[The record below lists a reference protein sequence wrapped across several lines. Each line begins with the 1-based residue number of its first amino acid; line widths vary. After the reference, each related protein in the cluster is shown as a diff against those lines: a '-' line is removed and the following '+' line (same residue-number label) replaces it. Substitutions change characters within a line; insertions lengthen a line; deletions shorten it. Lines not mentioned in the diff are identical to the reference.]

1 MKLGIF
7 KRTAI
12 VTALATAGLTAHA
25 ADGYSFYALVD
36 GGIAS
41 TSVKGGPSSS
51 SLGTTTEFVT
61 GGYAPTFIGMKA
73 EKSMDGMTGGFQLEQ
88 GFLLNPNQAAST
100 TTTTSN
106 WGFGATNSLFN
117 RQANLFIKGTGGT
130 LKVGTMDNIAFSTV
144 LKVDPRAGSNFGSGL
159 QYVSADGP
167 LGTVDVGA
175 INYTS
180 PTVDGFTGSV
190 SIVPDSLAGTNSTNN
205 GSNNSGSRVS
215 VTYSAG
221 PLTLAA
227 ANFLNHTSGNIGS
240 RGNVGGLTYK
250 IGSTI
255 TLKVLGASEMSS
267 TFTSLTTGGVGGTYA
282 LSAKTVFD
290 LGVYQ
295 VSDSKTNYK
304 MGTMAAGV
312 QQELFKD
319 LKIYGQFASTTDHS
333 GTGVTV
339 GGNYNFTS
347 YISPQTSSTTGAA
360 YTGPYALTSGQTAQ
374 TINIGLLYGFF

>member
-1 MKLGIF
+1 MKSGIL

-12 VTALATAGLTAHA
+12 FTALAAAGLSANA

-41 TSVKGGPSSS
+41 TSVKGGPASSQ
-51 SLGTTTEFVT
+51 LGTTTEFVT

-88 GFLLNPNQAAST
+88 GFLLNPNQAASS

-117 RQANLFIKGTGGT
+117 RQANLFIKGSAGT

-167 LGTVDVGA
+167 LSTVDVGA
-175 INYTS
+175 VNYTT
-180 PTVDGFTGSV
+180 PTVNGLSGSITV
-190 SIVPDSLAGTNSTNN
+190 VPDSLAGTASTNN

-215 VTYSAG
+215 VSYSTEL
-221 PLTLAA
+221 LTVTA

-250 IGSTI
+250 LGPA

-290 LGVYQ
+290 LGIYQ
-295 VSDSKTNYK
+295 TSDSKTNYK
-304 MGTMAAGV
+304 MGTMAAGI

-319 LKIYGQFASTTDHS
+319 LKIYGQFASTTNHS
-333 GTGVTV
+333 GTNVTV
-339 GGNYNFTS
+339 GGDYNFTS
-347 YISPQTSSTTGAA
+347 YIPSQTSTTTGAA
-360 YTGPYALTSGQTAQ
+360 YTGPGSLTSGQTAQ